1 MNANTALTDNQYKAG
16 VDDIKKGN
24 GNHFNRDL
32 MLNQSAT
39 PTSVLIADGNIAT
52 RSILRDLLHQ
62 QAYEVAGEAT
72 GWGNF
77 LPMVKRLKPDIIC
90 LDQSMPSAD
99 IPHFLRDLQTTDPKI
114 AVIVMSSD
122 PATQGKAVAAGA
134 TGFLAKPFS
143 QVKVIEELTRVDQA
157 RRLLHEIRVRPTD
170 TCRGLRVVLADDSSI
185 LRQLLK
191 TILEGMGAEI
201 VGEANDGQQAVIMA
215 AQQQPDLI
223 CLDVEMPTMSG
234 IDALARIHAEHPGIK
249 AVMVTSRADRCTVM
263 RAISLGAC
271 GYILKPYKPD
281 QVEITLR
288 KVVGHEPKLTCA
300 ADT

>member
-1 MNANTALTDNQYKAG
+1 MNADAALTDNQYKAN

-24 GNHFNRDL
+24 GDHFNRDL
-32 MLNQSAT
+32 MLNQSAA
-39 PTSVLIADGNIAT
+39 PTSVLIADENIAT
-52 RSILRDLLHQ
+52 RSMLRDLLHQ

-99 IPHFLRDLQTTDPKI
+99 IPHFLRDLQATNPEI
-114 AVIVMSSD
+114 AVIIMSVD
-122 PATQGKAVAAGA
+122 PTTHSKAVEAGAAG
-134 TGFLAKPFS
+134 FLEKPFS

-157 RRLLHEIRVRPTD
+157 RRLLHAIRVRPTD
-170 TCRGLRVVLADDSSI
+170 TCKGLRVVLADDSST

-223 CLDVEMPTMSG
+223 CLDVEMPTMNG
-234 IDALARIHAEHPGIK
+234 IDALARIHVEHPDIK
-249 AVMVTSRADRCTVM
+249 AVMVTSRADRSTVM

-288 KVVGHEPKLTCA
+288 KVVGYKPKLSCA

>member
-1 MNANTALTDNQYKAG
+1 MNANTALTDNQYKAN

-77 LPMVKRLKPDIIC
+77 LPMVKRLRPDIIC
-90 LDQSMPSAD
+90 LDQSMPGAD
-99 IPHFLRDLQTTDPKI
+99 IPHFLRDLQTTDPEI
-114 AVIVMSSD
+114 AAIIMSAD
-122 PATQGKAVAAGA
+122 PATHSKAVEAGA
-134 TGFLAKPFS
+134 AGFLAKPFS

-170 TCRGLRVVLADDSSI
+170 TCRGLRVVLADDSST

-249 AVMVTSRADRCTVM
+249 AVMVTSRADRSTVM

-281 QVEITLR
+281 QVETTLR
-288 KVVGHEPKLTCA
+288 KVVGHESKLTCA
-300 ADT
+300 TDT